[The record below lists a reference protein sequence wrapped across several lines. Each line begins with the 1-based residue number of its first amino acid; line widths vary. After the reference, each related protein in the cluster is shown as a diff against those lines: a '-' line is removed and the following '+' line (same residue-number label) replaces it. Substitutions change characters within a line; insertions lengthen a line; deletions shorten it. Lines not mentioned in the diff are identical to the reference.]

1 MAVEKKVLT
10 CITCPIGCE
19 ITAELTDGAI
29 TSVTG
34 NSCPRG
40 EKYTRE
46 ELTAPRRMLTST
58 VWLEGGRMSLLPVVS
73 EKTLPKGKILA
84 CAEALRSVKVEA
96 PIKEGAVVCENIL
109 GLGVNIIASRDME
122 RV

>member
-58 VWLEGGRMSLLPVVS
+58 VRLEGGRMPLLPVVS

-109 GLGVNIIASRDME
+109 GLGVDIVASRDME

>member
-1 MAVEKKVLT
+1 MAVEKKILN

-19 ITAELTDGAI
+19 ITAELTDGVI
-29 TSVTG
+29 TSITG

-40 EKYTRE
+40 EKYTKE

-58 VWLEGGRMSLLPVVS
+58 VQVEGGKMPLLPVVS
-73 EKTLPKGKILA
+73 AQTLPKEKIIA
-84 CAEALRSVKVEA
+84 CAKALRSVKVEA

-122 RV
+122 RL

>member
-19 ITAELTDGAI
+19 ITAELTDGVI
-29 TSVTG
+29 TSVVG

-58 VWLEGGRMSLLPVVS
+58 VRLEGGRMSLLPVVS
-73 EKTLPKGKILA
+73 EKTLPKEKILS
-84 CAEALRSVKVEA
+84 CAEALRSVRVKA
-96 PIKEGAVVCENIL
+96 PIKEGTVICENIL

>member
-58 VWLEGGRMSLLPVVS
+58 VRLEGGRMPLLPVVS
-73 EKTLPKGKILA
+73 EKALPKEKILA
-84 CAEALRSVKVEA
+84 CAEALRSLRVEA

-109 GLGVNIIASRDME
+109 GLGINILASRDME